1 LRLDDGQFALRPL
14 QPRASPFGIAS
25 AVVVDSAPG
34 RLYPVSCALQV
45 GDGVLPRLRPH
56 AFFARSL
63 RRPPDEDGGLEL
75 PPSRHHATPTIP
87 GIPTKHIRR
96 GFVSVSR

>member
-1 LRLDDGQFALRPL
+1 MRDTSSCARSNPARPL
-14 QPRASPFGIAS
+14 LGLLLRSLSIRRL
-25 AVVVDSAPG
+25 G
-34 RLYPVSCALQV
+34 RRYPVSCALQV

-75 PPSRHHATPTIP
+75 PPYLTELDEAAQP
-87 GIPTKHIRR
+87 KHCAMPAR
-96 GFVSVSR
+96 S